1 MTTTYR
7 RASRRR
13 LDVSSLAL
21 TLLGLASGVF
31 SYGLVT
37 CADANA
43 LVMAPSIVAVPIGIT
58 HVIKREA
65 RRG

>member
-1 MTTTYR
+1 MRTTYR

-13 LDVSSLAL
+13 LDVSSLA
-21 TLLGLASGVF
+21 SGVF
-31 SYGLVT
+31 SYCLVT

-43 LVMAPSIVAVPIGIT
+43 LVMAPSIVAVTIGIT

-65 RRG
+65 PRG